1 MTKKSAKKK
10 KEGSLKSERSKS
22 AAPERASIRK
32 RSIMAENAD
41 FQRRP
46 GTRSRKH
53 WTSSD
58 PIACA

>member
-10 KEGSLKSERSKS
+10 KEGRLKSERDKS
-22 AAPERASIRK
+22 AAPECASIRK

-53 WTSSD
+53 
-58 PIACA
+58 